1 MKLKNNIIWLLALLL
16 IVPVAMAINHYK
28 IKYSITSKGLLYPG
42 QEWIL
47 SRTTEGNL
55 IHSLKDNIHNS
66 ISEYTVTEFQ
76 RGDFASFSIF
86 EDVFEKGFVEKGD
99 TIGIIN
105 SQNERGRQIELM
117 GELNRQKKLLSVY
130 SSGERDEEVSIA
142 FETMVLARQ
151 EMEAQ
156 QQITERNRIMFERAH
171 ISEEEYEQSLNEYNT
186 KKQNFLIARSQHQ
199 ALLSGAKKEQLEY
212 VEAHIAALEKQI
224 GHLDELMEAFTITSP
239 VKGKIVRQQGVI
251 NNYET
256 ILRVA
261 ATDHYVLMV
270 PVDIYNLPF
279 VRIGQEVLF
288 SLDAETEA
296 YEGKIMGID
305 NAAQIINGRQKIFV
319 IVLIEYALDNPS
331 LYPNMMVDVT
341 IPSEPLTVRAYI
353 ARLINE
359 VYNN

>member
-1 MKLKNNIIWLLALLL
+1 MKLKNNIIWLLALLI
-16 IVPVAMAINHYK
+16 IVAIALALNKYK
-28 IKYSITSKGLLYPG
+28 FKYSISSKGLLYPG
-42 QEWIL
+42 KEWVL

-55 IHSLKDNIHNS
+55 INSLKDNIHNS

-86 EDVFEKGFVEKGD
+86 EDVFEKGFVEIGD

-105 SQNERGRQIELM
+105 SQNERRRKIELL
-117 GELNRQKKLLSVY
+117 GELERQKKLLSVY
-130 SSGERDEEVSIA
+130 SSGERDEEVNIA
-142 FETMVLARQ
+142 FESMVLARQ

-156 QQITERNRIMFERAH
+156 KPITERNRIMFERAH
-171 ISEEEYEQSLNEYNT
+171 ISKEEYELSVNEYNT
-186 KKQNFLIARSQHQ
+186 RKQNFLIAQSQHQ

-224 GHLDELMEAFTITSP
+224 NHMEELMEAFILTSP
-239 VKGKIVRQQGVI
+239 VKGKIVRQQGVV

-256 ILRVA
+256 LLRVA

-279 VRIGQEVLF
+279 ISIGQEVLF
-288 SLDAETEA
+288 SLDAESEV
-296 YEGKIMGID
+296 YEGKIMGFD
-305 NAAQIINGRQKIFV
+305 NAAQMINGRQKIFV
-319 IVLIEYALDNPS
+319 IVLIEYAIDDPG
-331 LYPNMMVDVT
+331 LYPNMMVDVA
-341 IPSEPLTVRAYI
+341 IPSEPLTARAYI

-359 VYNN
+359 IYNN